1 MARILNVKGEVAFFE
16 NSKSLW
22 LRGRYIW
29 VLVPGKCLGAWRS
42 SWGTC
47 WAGADLQ
54 LWFQRFTQPYGVGT
68 FFSGGGSGVCLRSLW
83 RGSVSHRFRQQA
95 ENFLRL
101 AKETDSPRLRWVLV
115 EMAQL
120 C

>member
-68 FFSGGGSGVCLRSLW
+68 FFGR
-83 RGSVSHRFRQQA
+83 
-95 ENFLRL
+95 
-101 AKETDSPRLRWVLV
+101 RLRRLPSFALEGFCVTPIQAASRKLFPFS
-115 EMAQL
+115 QRDR
-120 C
+120 